1 MCNTNSKWRGRRITM
16 KIILNFL
23 FMFVLMSSLVAG
35 VTVTGQ
41 AGKQVQLEQNADG
54 DLVVVPEKAGSAGEV
69 QTSLQQR
76 QQELT
81 QEMAGESKGEKK
93 TLQNQ
98 NQVRLAVHALLAMED
113 LVGGVGKQVSQIA
126 KEFDNSVQATINA
139 ENRVNERSS
148 FSRMFFGG
156 DHEAAEEIEEQVESN
171 KARIALLKQL
181 KSQCDC
187 GSDVKAMYQ
196 EQVTL
201 MEQEQARLGELA
213 KDEKDSKGMFG
224 WLWK

>member
-1 MCNTNSKWRGRRITM
+1 M

-35 VTVTGQ
+35 ATITGQ
-41 AGKQVQLEQNADG
+41 AGTQVQLEQNSDG
-54 DLVVVPEKAGSAGEV
+54 DLVVVPERAGSANEV
-69 QTSLQQR
+69 RTSLQER

-93 TLQNQ
+93 TLKNQ

-113 LVGGVGKQVSQIA
+113 LVGGAGKQVSQIA
-126 KEFDNSVQATINA
+126 KEFENSVQATINA

-156 DHEAAEEIEEQVESN
+156 DHKAAEDIEEQVKSN
-171 KARIALLKQL
+171 KVRIAQLQQL

-187 GSDVKAMYQ
+187 GSDVKNMYQ

-201 MEQEQARLGELA
+201 MEQEQARLGDLA
-213 KDEKDSKGMFG
+213 SDEKDSKGFFG